1 MFLPIS
7 EAAKKAGLARST
19 LYKMRDAG
27 KISFSKSSTGALGIE
42 FAELARVF
50 PNVSTSASH
59 QSTPEKIVDNQNQL
73 LEQENV
79 HLRDTIKR
87 LERELEH
94 HQQKELKSD
103 ERLDTLLAVTREQSK
118 QLLLTHDTS
127 TAKEKKSFW
136 QRWKDSS

>member
-7 EAAKKAGLARST
+7 TAAKKAGLARST

-27 KISFSKSSTGALGIE
+27 KISFTKSSTGALGVE

-50 PNVSTSASH
+50 PEVSKPVLPPSTIETIGNAEH
-59 QSTPEKIVDNQNQL
+59 QL
-73 LEQENV
+73 MEQENA
-79 HLRDTIKR
+79 HLRETIKR

-103 ERLDTLLAVTREQSK
+103 ERLDTLLAVTREQSR
-118 QLLLTHDTS
+118 QLLLTHEQQAS
-127 TAKEKKSFW
+127 PEKKTFW
-136 QRWKDSS
+136 KKFIK

>member
-1 MFLPIS
+1 MFLPVT
-7 EAAKKAGLARST
+7 EAAKKVSVARST

-27 KISFSKSSTGALGIE
+27 KISFTKSPTGSLGIE

-50 PNVSTSASH
+50 PSLSNSASSQSTS
-59 QSTPEKIVDNQNQL
+59 EKIVNNENQL

-79 HLRDTIKR
+79 HLRETVRR

-118 QLLLTHDTS
+118 QLLLTHEQKNS
-127 TAKEKKSFW
+127 SEKISFW
-136 QRWKDSS
+136 KQFFK